1 MALHNHPPKG
11 YLPPE
16 MAFEHDC
23 AARFSLSCQD
33 EAENSTIVPLVF
45 QDPNIE
51 TAATTFVNPKH
62 ASFEQSAN
70 AACLNDSSVPQ
81 LQLSFNLNLTK
92 TARESDLIRNLKVNY
107 MFINTAFLSRLDA
120 NDSGTSKD
128 IENILELSHA
138 TASEET
144 HPLYSGTDL
153 ITNYAMPAAQL
164 GLTTDTKIESVAFAK
179 DDYFDAIKWYENKS
193 MLKTVA
199 PTMRTV
205 LLKRD
210 YPYQRSGILPMKP
223 IVKYMNPYT
232 FCGILF
238 HVELAGSAQQIPNLA
253 DVSDST
259 TGHVDVNMKWRFREW
274 NKEFYQEMA

>member
-1 MALHNHPPKG
+1 MPLHNHPPKG

-23 AARFSLSCQD
+23 SARFSLSAYS
-33 EAENSTIVPLVF
+33 ETKNSTMVPLVF

-51 TAATTFVNPKH
+51 VASTTFVNPKH

-70 AACLNDSSVPQ
+70 SACLNDSSVPQ
-81 LQLSFNLNLTK
+81 LQLSFNCSLSKLAIETD
-92 TARESDLIRNLKVNY
+92 ALRNLKLNY

-120 NDSGTSKD
+120 NDSGTSQD
-128 IENILELSHA
+128 IENILELNHA
-138 TASEET
+138 TASEEV
-144 HPLYSGTDL
+144 HPLYSGVDL
-153 ITNYAMPAAQL
+153 PVNYAMPAAQL
-164 GLTTDTKIESVAFAK
+164 GLTTDTKIESIAFVK
-179 DDYFDAIKWYENKS
+179 DTFFEAMKWFENKS
-193 MLKTVA
+193 MLRTVA

-205 LLKRD
+205 TLKKD

-232 FCGILF
+232 FCALLF
-238 HVELAGSAQQIPNLA
+238 HVEIAGSAQQIPNLA
-253 DVSDST
+253 DITDLAL
-259 TGHVDVNMKWRFREW
+259 GHVNINMKWRFREW